1 MKMVKNL
8 SKVIVKN
15 YEGFNLREDLNFVD
29 DGHHFRGFDYKGLPI
44 ITLRSKVD
52 NCVYLSIRVDYLDND
67 FCYQDWMETEEY
79 ELAEEFKGVS
89 EFDLDKLIENC
100 ERIIAKV
107 NELNEKA
114 RNEVIDTT
122 EVEEAIQA
130 ESKMVE
136 ETIEYVIANLKWL
149 KLKDGYLKM
158 AKDYIF
164 RLIDRQEMILSKDVK
179 KLPNK
184 AKKELVR
191 RLEKYGYVYTKENDF
206 YIRELKKFVEMSN
219 EA

>member
-29 DGHHFRGFDYKGLPI
+29 DGNHFRGFDYKGLPI
-44 ITLRSKVD
+44 TTLRSNVD
-52 NCVYLSIRVDYLDND
+52 GCVYLSIRVDYLDND
-67 FCYQDWMETEEY
+67 FTYYDWMETEEY
-79 ELAEEFKGVS
+79 KLANEFNGVS

-107 NELNEKA
+107 KELNEKA

-122 EVEEAIQA
+122 DVEEAIQA
-130 ESKMVE
+130 EAKMVE

-179 KLPNK
+179 QLPNK

>member
-29 DGHHFRGFDYKGLPI
+29 DGNHFKGFDYKGLPI
-44 ITLRSKVD
+44 TTLRSKVD
-52 NCVYLSIRVDYLDND
+52 DRVYLSIRVDYLDND
-67 FCYQDWMETEEY
+67 FHYGDWMETEEY
-79 ELAEEFKGVS
+79 KLAREFNGVS

-122 EVEEAIQA
+122 DVEEAIQA
-130 ESKMVE
+130 EAKMVE

-164 RLIDRQEMILSKDVK
+164 KLIDRQEMILSKDVK
-179 KLPNK
+179 QMPNK
-184 AKKELVR
+184 DKKELVR
-191 RLEKYGYVYTKENDF
+191 RLEKYGYVYTKEDDF
-206 YIRELKKFVEMSN
+206 YISELKKYVEMSN

>member
-15 YEGFNLREDLNFVD
+15 YEGFNLREDLNFSD
-29 DGHHFRGFDYKGLPI
+29 DGNHFRGFDYKGLPI
-44 ITLRSKVD
+44 TTLRSKVD
-52 NCVYLSIRVDYLDND
+52 DRVYLSIRVDYLDND

-79 ELAEEFKGVS
+79 KLANEFNGVS
-89 EFDLDKLIENC
+89 EFDIDKLIENC

-122 EVEEAIQA
+122 DVEEAISVEA
-130 ESKMVE
+130 KMIE
-136 ETIEYVIANLKWL
+136 ENIEYVKANLEWWNLEYGAL
-149 KLKDGYLKM
+149 KLVKHYM
-158 AKDYIF
+158 SI
-164 RLIDRQEMILSKDVK
+164 LIDRQEMILSKDVK
-179 KLPNK
+179 QMDNK
-184 AKKELVR
+184 RKKELVYK
-191 RLEKYGYVYTKENDF
+191 LEKYGYVYVKENDF
-206 YIRELKKFVEMSN
+206 YIRELKKFVKKSN

>member
-29 DGHHFRGFDYKGLPI
+29 GGNHFRGFDYKGLPI
-44 ITLRSKVD
+44 TTLRSKVND
-52 NCVYLSIRVDYLDND
+52 CVYLSIRVDYLDND
-67 FCYQDWMETEEY
+67 FCYQDWMDTEEY
-79 ELAEEFKGVS
+79 KLAKEFNGVS
-89 EFDLDKLIENC
+89 EFDIDKLIENC

-130 ESKMVE
+130 EAKMVE
-136 ETIEYVIANLKWL
+136 EAIEYVIANLKWL
-149 KLKDGYLKM
+149 NLKDSYLKM

-164 RLIDRQEMILSKDVK
+164 KLISKQEMILSKDVK
-179 KLPNK
+179 QMPNK
-184 AKKELVR
+184 DKKELVR

-206 YIRELKKFVEMSN
+206 YISELKKYVEMSN

>member
-8 SKVIVKN
+8 SKAIVKN

-29 DGHHFRGFDYKGLPI
+29 DGNHVRGFDYKGLPI
-44 ITLRSKVD
+44 TTLRSNAND
-52 NCVYLSIRVDYLDND
+52 CVYLLIRVDYLDND
-67 FCYQDWMETEEY
+67 FHYEDWMDTEEY
-79 ELAEEFKGVS
+79 KLAREFNGVS

-130 ESKMVE
+130 EAKMVE
-136 ETIEYVIANLKWL
+136 EAIEYVIANLKWL
-149 KLKDGYLKM
+149 NLKDGYLKM
-158 AKDYIF
+158 TKDYIF
-164 RLIDRQEMILSKDVK
+164 KLIDRQEMILGKDVK
-179 KLPNK
+179 QMPNK
-184 AKKELVR
+184 DKKELVR
-191 RLEKYGYVYTKENDF
+191 KLEKYGYVYTKENDF
-206 YIRELKKFVEMSN
+206 YIRELKKYVEMSN